1 MSKILVVDDEEY
13 MGWIIQKAFTKLD
26 FEVNV
31 ALRGKEGLKIIEND
45 SVDLVLL
52 DLRMPDIDGM
62 EVLKQIKILQPDLPV
77 IIITAHGT
85 IDTAIQ
91 SMKEG
96 AFDYITKPFDI
107 DELILLVQKAAEM
120 GRLKNEVVYLRNQ
133 VNLKNNTIQYESQNS
148 KMQQVI
154 SICNQVAESNA
165 TVLITGESGTGKEVM
180 ARFIHERSLRNNK
193 SFIPINCAALP
204 ENLLESELFGYEKGA
219 FTGAVSRRIGRFELA
234 QGGTIFL
241 DEIGEMSLNMQV
253 KLLRVLQE
261 REVQRVG
268 GNSSIKVD
276 VRIIAATNKNLVQA
290 IEKGVFREDLYY
302 RLNVVPVELPP
313 LRFRKED
320 ISGLINIFIKK
331 YDVQG
336 RIKGITEE
344 AMELIE
350 GYKWP
355 GNIRELENV
364 IERLVILSRE
374 SYIEPGQLPAEIL
387 NNEKNEEDNIIYF
400 PKQGIDLEKVEK
412 DLIIKSLKM
421 SDGNQTKAAELLSIT
436 RSALIYRMQ
445 KYDIKI
451 EAKMEV

>member
-107 DELILLVQKAAEM
+107 DELILLVQKAVEM
-120 GRLKNEVVYLRNQ
+120 GRLKNEVIYLRNQ
-133 VNLKNNTIQYESQNS
+133 VNLKSNTIQYESQNS

-154 SICNQVAESNA
+154 SICSQVAESNA
-165 TVLITGESGTGKEVM
+165 TVLITGESGTGKEIM

-290 IEKGVFREDLYY
+290 IEKGTFREDLYY

-445 KYDIKI
+445 KYDIKF

>member
-290 IEKGVFREDLYY
+290 IEKGAFREDLYY
-302 RLNVVPVELPP
+302 RLNVVPVVLPP

>member
-13 MGWIIQKAFTKLD
+13 MGWVIQKAFSKSD
-26 FEVNV
+26 YEVNV

-45 SVDLVLL
+45 PVDLVLL

-62 EVLKQIKILQPDLPV
+62 EVLKQIKVIQPDLPV

-107 DELILLVQKAAEM
+107 DELILLAQKAVEM
-120 GRLKNEVVYLRNQ
+120 GRLKNEVIYLRNQ
-133 VNLKNNTIQYESQNS
+133 VNLNSGTIQYDSDNI
-148 KMQQVI
+148 KMKQVI
-154 SICNQVAESNA
+154 QMCSQVADSNA
-165 TVLITGESGTGKEVM
+165 TVLITGESGTGKEVL
-180 ARFIHERSLRNNK
+180 ARFIHERSSRNNK

-234 QGGTIFL
+234 QRGTIFL

-268 GNSSIKVD
+268 GNSNIKVD

-290 IEKGVFREDLYY
+290 IEKGTFREDLYY
-302 RLNVVPVELPP
+302 RLNVVPVEIPP

-320 ISGLINIFIKK
+320 IKSLINTFIKK

-336 RIKGITEE
+336 KIKGITEE
-344 AMELIE
+344 AMKLLEE
-350 GYKWP
+350 YKWP

-374 SYIEPGQLPAEIL
+374 PYIEPSQLPAEIL
-387 NNEKNEEDNIIYF
+387 NSETKEEDNIIYF

-412 DLIIKSLKM
+412 DLILKSLKM
-421 SDGNQTKAAELLSIT
+421 SEGNQTKAAELLSIT

-445 KYDIKI
+445 KFDIKF
-451 EAKMEV
+451 ETGMED